1 MLLETPRL
9 ILRDFTADD
18 WLAVFAYQRDPRY
31 LRLYEWADRTPD
43 EVRAFVQMFIDQQ
56 SQQPRTRF
64 QLAVTLRQTGELIGN
79 CGIRRDSPT
88 SHEAEIGYELA
99 PDQWGRGYASE
110 AVAAIVGFGL
120 ATVARPPH
128 HRLAGGRQRRL
139 GPRAGEKRLPTGG
152 ASARQGDRSRGAI
165 GTC

>member
-1 MLLETPRL
+1 MRYEIRDTSEVLLETPRL

-64 QLAVTLRQTGELIGN
+64 QLAVSLRQISKASSHARASNWLSP
-79 CGIRRDSPT
+79 CARR
-88 SHEAEIGYELA
+88 AN
-99 PDQWGRGYASE
+99 
-110 AVAAIVGFGL
+110 
-120 ATVARPPH
+120 
-128 HRLAGGRQRRL
+128 
-139 GPRAGEKRLPTGG
+139 
-152 ASARQGDRSRGAI
+152 
-165 GTC
+165 